1 MNCSSLIKKY
11 LDNEF
16 SFLNNRQKE
25 AVFQVSG
32 NLLVLAGAGSGKTT
46 VIINRIYNMIKYG
59 DICNLDVSD
68 DIFKSLSHGLSEGKS
83 LSDFENDISFN
94 KIQPENILSITF
106 TNKAANE
113 LKERLSKKLGDISSR
128 IWSST
133 FHSLCA
139 RILREYA
146 DRLGFSSK
154 FTIYDSDDSKRL
166 VKECLKTL
174 ELDEKTYPIKSCMS
188 YISSAKDELIG
199 FEEYKMSYANDFKMS
214 KISKIYELYET
225 KKKASDAMDFD
236 DLIFNTVL
244 LFKSNSDVQEKYRN
258 RFKYVMVD
266 EYQDTSKSQH
276 ELIKLIVGTEGNL
289 CVVGDDD
296 QSIYKFRGANV
307 ENILSFDK
315 YFKNVNTVRLE
326 QNYRSTGNILS
337 AANAV
342 IKNNQSRKAKQL
354 WTSMDS
360 GAKLHLH
367 VSYSEHDE
375 AERIANKIIEE
386 VKNGRNYSDFA
397 ILYRSGIQSAVIEKL
412 LTRNSIPF
420 RIVGNIRF
428 FEKKEVKDMIAYLSV
443 INNQNDEIRLKRII
457 NRPHRAIGERTM
469 QSISSVAAL
478 TGHTFFDIVKNSS
491 NYIELQ
497 RASFKISSFASVM
510 NSLIDA
516 NNSGISLSSL
526 YSLILEKTKYI
537 DFLSTTEDEPTPRI
551 ENVKELGSYISL
563 FESEKGSEASLE
575 SFLEEIS
582 LISDSSS
589 SEENNNFVTLMTIHA
604 SKGLEFPVVFLP
616 GFEEG
621 IFPSQQC
628 IYEPESIEEE
638 RRLAY
643 VALTR
648 AKEQIFILNST
659 SRMTFGSTSHNKPS
673 RFLSEI
679 PEELLEVSK
688 SKDWKKLSVQNS
700 LPSTTHDVR
709 VKSVVFARN
718 FSKARLP
725 RNGLVYSNLQDNPVV
740 SSELQH

>member
-1 MNCSSLIKKY
+1 MDCGSIIKQY
-11 LDNEF
+11 LDVEF
-16 SFLNNRQKE
+16 SNLNERQKE
-25 AVFQVSG
+25 AVLQISG

-46 VIINRIYNMIKYG
+46 VVINRIYNMIKYG
-59 DICNLDVSD
+59 DISNLD
-68 DIFKSLSHGLSEGKS
+68 LSEDVVKLLSCGLTDGKS
-83 LSDFENDISFN
+83 LSDFENYVNFN
-94 KIQPENILSITF
+94 KIRPENILSITF

-113 LKERLSKKLGDISSR
+113 LKERLRTKLGDISSR

-154 FTIYDSDDSKRL
+154 FTIYDSDDSKRII
-166 VKECLKTL
+166 KECLKTL

-188 YISSAKDELIG
+188 YISSAKDELISCSD
-199 FEEYKMSYANDFKMS
+199 YKIMYANDFKMS
-214 KISKIYELYET
+214 KISKVYELYES

-244 LFKSNSDVQEKYRN
+244 LFQSNDDVKQKYN
-258 RFKYVMVD
+258 DRFKYVMVD

-276 ELIKLIVGTEGNL
+276 ELIKLIVGTNGNL

-315 YFKNVNTVRLE
+315 YFKDVHVVRLE

-342 IKNNQSRKAKQL
+342 IKNNASRKEKAL
-354 WTSMDS
+354 WTKSDN
-360 GAKLHLH
+360 GEKIHLH

-375 AERIANKIIEE
+375 AERIAKAIAEG
-386 VKNGRNYSDFA
+386 VQSGRKYSDYA
-397 ILYRSGIQSAVIEKL
+397 ILYRLGIQSAVIEKL
-412 LTRNSIPF
+412 LTRNGIPF
-420 RIVGNIRF
+420 RVVGNIRF

-457 NRPHRAIGERTM
+457 NRPHRSIGDRTM
-469 QSISSVAAL
+469 QSISTVAED
-478 TGHTFFDIVKNSS
+478 TNQSFFHVVQNAS
-491 NYIELQ
+491 NYSELQ
-497 RASFKISSFASVM
+497 RASFKISAFASVM
-510 NSLIDA
+510 NSLIEA
-516 NNSGISLSSL
+516 KNSGVSLSEL
-526 YSLILEKTKYI
+526 YNLILEKTKYI
-537 DFLSTTEDEPTPRI
+537 DFLKESEDDPEPRI
-551 ENVKELGSYISL
+551 ENIKELGSYISL
-563 FESEKGSEASLE
+563 FESEKGSDASLE
-575 SFLEEIS
+575 NFLEEIS
-582 LISDSSS
+582 LISDSAASD
-589 SEENNNFVTLMTIHA
+589 ENNDFVTLMTIHA
-604 SKGLEFPVVFLP
+604 SKGLEFPIVFLP
-616 GFEEG
+616 GFEEN

-628 IYEPESIEEE
+628 LYEPENIEEE

-648 AKEQIFILNST
+648 AKEKIFILYST
-659 SRMTFGSTSHNKPS
+659 SRMTFGSTAHNKPS

-679 PEELLEVSK
+679 PQEILEVSK
-688 SKDWKKLSVQNS
+688 SKEWTKLSVQDH
-700 LPSTTHDVR
+700 LPHSNRDVR

-718 FSKARLP
+718 FSRATALR
-725 RNGLVYSNLQDNPVV
+725 RDVIYNHVNEHSQIT
-740 SSELQH
+740 SELPH

>member
-1 MNCSSLIKKY
+1 MIKKY
-11 LDNEF
+11 LDIEF
-16 SFLNNRQKE
+16 PFLNNRQKE
-25 AVFQVSG
+25 AVFQISG

-46 VIINRIYNMIKYG
+46 VIINRIYNMIRFG
-59 DICNLDVSD
+59 DLSNLNVPDN
-68 DIFKSLSHGLSEGKS
+68 ILGLLSSGLNNGKK
-83 LSDFENDISFN
+83 LGDFENDIVFD
-94 KIQPENILSITF
+94 KIRPENILSITF
-106 TNKAANE
+106 TNKAAKE
-113 LKERLSKKLGDISSR
+113 LKERLNKKLGDISSR

-146 DRLGFSSK
+146 GELGFSSR

-166 VKECLKTL
+166 IKECLKIL
-174 ELDEKTYPIKSCMS
+174 ELDEKALPIKTCMS
-188 YISSAKDELIG
+188 SISSAKDELIG
-199 FEEYKMSYANDFKMS
+199 CEDYKIQFTNDFKMS
-214 KISKIYELYET
+214 NISKVYELYES
-225 KKKASDAMDFD
+225 KKKNSDAMDFD
-236 DLIFNTVL
+236 DLIFNTVS
-244 LFKSNSDVQEKYRN
+244 LFKSNPDIRAKYHD

-276 ELIKLIVGTEGNL
+276 ELIKLIVGDDGNL

-296 QSIYKFRGANV
+296 QSIYKFRGANI

-315 YFKNVNTVRLE
+315 YFKNVRIVRLE

-342 IKNNQSRKAKQL
+342 IRNNASRKEKTL
-354 WTSMDS
+354 WTNSDN
-360 GAKLHLH
+360 GEKIHLH

-386 VKNGRNYSDFA
+386 VKNGRSYSDFA
-397 ILYRSGIQSAVIEKL
+397 VLYRLGLQSAVIEKL
-412 LTRNSIPF
+412 LTRHAIPF
-420 RIVGNIRF
+420 RVVGNIRF

-443 INNQNDEIRLKRII
+443 INNRNDEIRLKRII
-457 NRPHRAIGERTM
+457 NRPHRSIGDRTM
-469 QSISSVAAL
+469 QSISSVAEQ
-478 TGHTFFDIVKNSS
+478 HNKTFFEVIQNAS
-491 NYIELQ
+491 NYSELQ
-497 RASFKISSFASVM
+497 RASFKISSFSTVM
-510 NSLIDA
+510 DSLIEA
-516 NNSGISLSSL
+516 SNSGITLSDL

-537 DFLSTTEDEPTPRI
+537 DFLNASEDEPESRV
-551 ENVKELGSYISL
+551 ENIKEFGSYISL
-563 FESEKGSEASLE
+563 FESEKGPDASLE

-589 SEENNNFVTLMTIHA
+589 SDENSNFVTLMTIHA

-628 IYEPESIEEE
+628 IYEPENVEEE

-648 AKEQIFILNST
+648 AKEQVFILNST
-659 SRMTFGSTSHNKPS
+659 SRLTFGSTSHNKPS

-679 PEELLEVSK
+679 PSEILETSK
-688 SKDWKKLSVQNS
+688 SKDWEKLSVQTK
-700 LPSTTHDVR
+700 LPSTNREVR

-718 FSKARLP
+718 FSKTRLS
-725 RNGLVYSNLQDNPVV
+725 RNNLVYNNLQTSVPVPT
-740 SSELQH
+740 ELQH